1 MAIQHSFSLGA
12 PRRRSGLAGWLARLA
27 SVRARLPRAAIRS
40 AAPAARRLEHMD
52 LDQRV
57 REVGEW

>member
-1 MAIQHSFSLGA
+1 MAIQHSLSPGVE
-12 PRRRSGLAGWLARLA
+12 RRRSGIAGWLARLA
-27 SVRARLPRAAIRS
+27 SARARLSHAAVRAV
-40 AAPAARRLEHMD
+40 PAARRLEHLD

>member
-27 SVRARLPRAAIRS
+27 SVRARLPRAAVR
-40 AAPAARRLEHMD
+40 AAPASRRLEHMD

>member
-1 MAIQHSFSLGA
+1 MAILFQTPFGA
-12 PRRRSGLAGWLARLA
+12 RQRRRPGFIAGWLARLA
-27 SVRARLPRAAIRS
+27 SVRVRTPGAASRAM
-40 AAPAARRLEHMD
+40 ARRLEHLD

>member
-1 MAIQHSFSLGA
+1 MAIQHSFSPGVQ
-12 PRRRSGLAGWLARLA
+12 RRRAGLAGWLARLA
-27 SVRARLPRAAIRS
+27 SMRARLPVAAVR

>member
-1 MAIQHSFSLGA
+1 MAIQHSLSLGA

-27 SVRARLPRAAIRS
+27 SVRARLPRAAARVV
-40 AAPAARRLEHMD
+40 PDARRLDHLD

>member
-1 MAIQHSFSLGA
+1 MAIQQFLFLGA
-12 PRRRSGLAGWLARLA
+12 QRRRSGLAGWLARLV
-27 SVRARLPRAAIRS
+27 SVRARLPRSAVR

>member
-1 MAIQHSFSLGA
+1 MATQHLIPFGVQ
-12 PRRRSGLAGWLARLA
+12 RRRPGLAGWLARLA
-27 SVRARLPRAAIRS
+27 SVRARLQRS
-40 AAPAARRLEHMD
+40 APRSSAARRLEHLD